1 MKFLESFESHLCDLA
16 IFVGYSPRA
25 SGDCSA
31 KQTRLN
37 IQQLNASILG
47 QFLGKSVKKSTKNY
61 RNSKRARAKV
71 LESFES

>member
-31 KQTRLN
+31 KH